1 MSVAAGYSGPG
12 GKMGLMFWIVA
23 RTLFRTAGEVMITC
37 GVVILLYIVYLLWW
51 TDVVAHRAAAGNV
64 CELGRAWAKSESIVP
79 APGQPFATI
88 QIPGIRNP
96 ETWPVLD
103 GIKQPELMQ
112 GVGWYPT
119 TQLPGRAGNFAV
131 AAHRRTWG
139 DMFRYLDEVKAGDK
153 IVVREGNTVY
163 TYRIVKDPVYMPA
176 TAVEVLAPIPGRSGL
191 SRPGSYITLTTCDPV
206 FNAYRRMAV
215 FGTLES
221 EHTTASVQVC

>member
-1 MSVAAGYSGPG
+1 
-12 GKMGLMFWIVA
+12 MFRIVA

-37 GVVILLYIVYLLWW
+37 GLVILLYIVYLLWW
-51 TDVVAHRAAAGNV
+51 TDVVAYRAAAGNV
-64 CELGRAWAKSESIVP
+64 CELGRAWAKSEPVAP
-79 APGQPFATI
+79 APGQPFATL

-103 GIKQPELMQ
+103 GIKQPQLMQ

-119 TQLPGRAGNFAV
+119 TQLPGRTGNFAV

-139 DMFRYLDEVKAGDK
+139 DMFRYLDEVKPGDK
-153 IVVREGNTVY
+153 IVVREGSTVY
-163 TYRIVKDPVYMPA
+163 TYRVINDPVYMPP

-191 SRPGSYITLTTCDPV
+191 SRPGAYNTLTTCDPV

-215 FGTLES
+215 FGVLES
-221 EHTTASVQVC
+221 EHSTASVQVC